1 MKIKEVIDALERFAP
16 LPLQDDYDNSGLQV
30 GTALAE
36 VSGALLCLDVTLD
49 VVHEAIRKGCNFVI
63 SHHPLLFRPL
73 KQVCDTDF
81 NGRIVMEAVRNG
93 ITLYACHTNLDNA
106 AGGVSMRM
114 AQILGLH
121 DCRPLDEAENGNGAG
136 IIGELAQDI
145 SDQELLSMIGHLF
158 KVPCLRHNGPLG
170 RPVRRIALCGGSGAF
185 LIDKAASLG
194 ADAFL
199 TGEISYHRFFGYDG
213 IVKLI
218 EAGHYETEQYTI
230 ELLHDILSHDFPE
243 MKIEETSCRTNP
255 IFYHIEQ

>member
-1 MKIKEVIDALERFAP
+1 M
-16 LPLQDDYDNSGLQV
+16 
-30 GTALAE
+30 
-36 VSGALLCLDVTLD
+36 
-49 VVHEAIRKGCNFVI
+49 I
-63 SHHPLLFRPL
+63 SHLF
-73 KQVCDTDF
+73 
-81 NGRIVMEAVRNG
+81 
-93 ITLYACHTNLDNA
+93 NA
-106 AGGVSMRM
+106 
-114 AQILGLH
+114 
-121 DCRPLDEAENGNGAG
+121 
-136 IIGELAQDI
+136 
-145 SDQELLSMIGHLF
+145 
-158 KVPCLRHNGPLG
+158 PCLRHNCPLG